1 MACLRLLAHGLR
13 VAPGASITHTW
24 RAASGEMPG
33 WHRTA
38 ATLRGAANQ
47 PCARE
52 CRMNLRASKKAAKTA
67 LWKLRNTW
75 PSRFDNGPPG

>member
-1 MACLRLLAHGLR
+1 MACPRLLAHGLR
-13 VAPGASITHTW
+13 VAPGASITRTW

-38 ATLRGAANQ
+38 ATLRAAANQ
-47 PCARE
+47 PRIRE
-52 CRMNLRASKKAAKTA
+52 YRMNLWVAKKAAKTA

-75 PSRFDNGPPG
+75 PARFGNGALG